1 MVHVCGHHDL
11 SLPHALF
18 AVRML
23 CNEAVSQFPPPIRVA
38 SGICSAGSIQ
48 APLLPNFGR
57 FRLSLSVS
65 LGALFFVGIAKA
77 LASSD
82 RPSAAGICADLEKG
96 HENSPKKPKSSYSV
110 FCDEV
115 LQNTFIWMKQMIPIK
130 DLHIPEELIKNFQ
143 PLVASPAFQTIQSL
157 FASPAFQNLSQTI
170 KQLEELQ
177 RLSGSLKNASLV
189 VADPRKMD
197 SLCTQLECVFY
208 RVNSILAPFSD
219 IKLDYEKLKIFQT
232 IADIELDLS
241 PYADTPLN
249 DIINALKGHKPCD
262 YKEVLRSKFPQ
273 KQKAS
278 TTSIQYLEIIKIII
292 YALGVIIKF
301 LMYLD
306 ASGAKLNDEEF
317 KLLMEEGLIPYID
330 QRIEEEIQK
339 QQSPKAPEP
348 KCPVLITCQEN
359 APADSNKKA

>member
-1 MVHVCGHHDL
+1 
-11 SLPHALF
+11 
-18 AVRML
+18 
-23 CNEAVSQFPPPIRVA
+23 
-38 SGICSAGSIQ
+38 
-48 APLLPNFGR
+48 
-57 FRLSLSVS
+57 
-65 LGALFFVGIAKA
+65 
-77 LASSD
+77 
-82 RPSAAGICADLEKG
+82 
-96 HENSPKKPKSSYSV
+96 
-110 FCDEV
+110 
-115 LQNTFIWMKQMIPIK
+115 MIPIK
-130 DLHIPEELIKNFQ
+130 DLRIPEELIKNFQ
-143 PLVASPAFQTIQSL
+143 PLVASPAFQAIQSL
-157 FASPAFQNLSQTI
+157 FASPAFQNLSQAA

-177 RLSGSLKNASLV
+177 RLSGSLKNASSV
-189 VADPRKMD
+189 IADPRKMD
-197 SLCTQLECVFY
+197 SLCTQLECAFY

-232 IADIELDLS
+232 IEDIELDLR
-241 PYADTPLN
+241 PYADTPLK

-262 YKEVLRSKFPQ
+262 YKEVLRSKFSP
-273 KQKAS
+273 KQKVS
-278 TTSIQYLEIIKIII
+278 TSSIQYLEIIKIII

-348 KCPVLITCQEN
+348 KCPVLITCQES